1 MLRDCSLFIGSMGP
15 VFRGMGQGF
24 FLMLRSMGHKDF
36 FVFLWYGTHEL
47 FLGKKI
53 SQIIFYRHSELSSL
67 LTENDFLNPMV
78 R

>member
-1 MLRDCSLFIGSMGP
+1 M
-15 VFRGMGQGF
+15 FRGTGQRL
-24 FLMLRSMGHKDF
+24 FLMLPSTGHKDF
-36 FVFLWYGTHEL
+36 LCFYGTGHEL

-67 LTENDFLNPMV
+67 LTENDFLNPMF

>member
-1 MLRDCSLFIGSMGP
+1 MLPRT
-15 VFRGMGQGF
+15 
-24 FLMLRSMGHKDF
+24 GHKDF
-36 FVFLWYGTHEL
+36 CVFMVRDMNFFGE
-47 FLGKKI
+47 KI

>member
-1 MLRDCSLFIGSMGP
+1 MLPSK
-15 VFRGMGQGF
+15 
-24 FLMLRSMGHKDF
+24 GHKDF
-36 FVFLWYGTHEL
+36 LCFYGTGHEL
-47 FLGKKI
+47 FWEKS

>member
-1 MLRDCSLFIGSMGP
+1 MLPST
-15 VFRGMGQGF
+15 
-24 FLMLRSMGHKDF
+24 GHKDF
-36 FVFLWYGTHEL
+36 LYFYGTGHEL